1 MQTNIKKTP
10 LVELKKIEEKFN
22 LPFRLFAKVESYNP
36 TGSIKDRA
44 VYQMLLDDYE
54 SKRINKDT
62 VIIEATSGNTGISLS
77 YFASLFGNRV
87 IIVMPT
93 SMSLER
99 RRMIS
104 KFGAELVLVEGG
116 MKECN
121 EKAIELHKNLQN
133 SIILGQFEHNSNK
146 KAHYLYTS
154 REIINELPT
163 VKYIVSGIGSG
174 GTISGIGKYVKENNL
189 DIKMI
194 GVEPFESPLLTKG
207 ISNTHLIQGIGAN
220 FVPKILELDVIDD
233 IVLVKGEEAMDAAR
247 QLNELEDLY
256 VGYSSGA
263 ALLGILEYYKN
274 HEVNGD
280 VCIILPDKGDRYT
293 WE

>member
-1 MQTNIKKTP
+1 MNVKVGNSP

-77 YFASLFGNRV
+77 YFASLFSNKV

-104 KFGAELVLVEGG
+104 QFGAELVLVEGG

-121 EKAIELHKNLQN
+121 AKAIELSKNLQN

-146 KAHYLYTS
+146 KAHYLHTS

-207 ISNTHLIQGIGAN
+207 ISNPHLIQGIGAN

-233 IVLVKGEEAMDAAR
+233 IVLVKGEEAIEAAR

-280 VCIILPDKGDRYT
+280 VVIILPDKGDRYT